1 MTVRPWQVVALATL
15 CFIQAFHLV
24 EAVLGYLLSSANHVN
39 VVDWAEL
46 GVQDG
51 DVNQIYETLALIS
64 DVYGLM
70 AVVFLMFG
78 ILLYRG
84 QYLPGVRLT
93 GTITSAIML
102 VLLLIALLENAF
114 GIPDTDLSTHGDD
127 VLRVLFAA
135 LLLAGFVSLFFGK
148 SAKWVNEHRN

>member
-24 EAVLGYLLSSANHVN
+24 EAVLGYLLSSANHAN

-46 GVQDG
+46 GAQDG

>member
-24 EAVLGYLLSSANHVN
+24 EAVLGYLLSSANHAN

-46 GVQDG
+46 GAQDG

-93 GTITSAIML
+93 GTITSAIVL

>member
-46 GVQDG
+46 GAQDG

-127 VLRVLFAA
+127 VLRVMFAA

>member
-46 GVQDG
+46 GAQDG

-127 VLRVLFAA
+127 VLRVLFVA

-148 SAKWVNEHRN
+148 SAKWVDEHRN

>member
-46 GVQDG
+46 GAQDG

-127 VLRVLFAA
+127 VLRVLFVA

>member
-1 MTVRPWQVVALATL
+1 M

-24 EAVLGYLLSSANHVN
+24 EAVLGYLLSSANHAN
-39 VVDWAEL
+39 VADWAGL
-46 GVQDG
+46 GAQDG

-84 QYLPGVRLT
+84 QYLSGVRLT
-93 GTITSAIML
+93 GTITSAIMLAIML

-135 LLLAGFVSLFFGK
+135 LL
-148 SAKWVNEHRN
+148 

>member
-1 MTVRPWQVVALATL
+1 MAVRPWQIVALTTL

-24 EAVLGYLLSSANHVN
+24 EGVLGYLLSSANHAN
-39 VVDWAEL
+39 VVGWAEL
-46 GVQDG
+46 GAQDG
-51 DVNQIYETLALIS
+51 DVAQIYETLALIS

-84 QYLPGVRLT
+84 QYLSGARIT
-93 GTITSAIML
+93 GTVSSAVML
-102 VLLLIALLENAF
+102 LLLLIATLENAF
-114 GIPDTDLSTHGDD
+114 GIPETDLSTHGDD
-127 VLRVLFAA
+127 IFRVLFGA

-148 SAKWVNEHRN
+148 SAKWVSEHRN

>member
-24 EAVLGYLLSSANHVN
+24 EAVLGYLLSSANHAN

-46 GVQDG
+46 GAQDG

-84 QYLPGVRLT
+84 QYLSGVRLT
-93 GTITSAIML
+93 GSITSAIML

-148 SAKWVNEHRN
+148 SANWVNEHRN